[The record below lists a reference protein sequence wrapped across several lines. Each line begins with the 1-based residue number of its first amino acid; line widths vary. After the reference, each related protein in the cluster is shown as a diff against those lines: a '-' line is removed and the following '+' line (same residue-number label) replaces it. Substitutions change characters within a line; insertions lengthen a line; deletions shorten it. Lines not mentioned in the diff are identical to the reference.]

1 MMNDWGSRKPSALT
15 GSRRRPWVP
24 VIALAIA
31 SATPAW
37 PVAQT
42 LQINGAGATFPYPIY
57 SAWFTE
63 YGKARPD
70 VQINY
75 LSIGSGAGI
84 QQLTD
89 EIVFFAATDTPMT
102 DDELLEAPG
111 RILQLPTVI
120 GAVAPIYNV
129 PGIKGELRF
138 SGPVLADIFLGRITN
153 WNDPAIARL
162 NGGVALPPTDI
173 TPIYRSESS
182 GTSFI
187 WSDFLSKVSPEW
199 RRMIGVTRT
208 LKPPAGAAA
217 RGSEGVSALVK
228 QTPGAIGYV
237 ELIYARR
244 NEIPIGLV
252 QNAEGEFVRPSIEA
266 ATAAAAAAV
275 SSMPRDF
282 RVSITNAPGKGVYPI
297 SSFTWILLYESH
309 RDRKRSRQMV
319 EFMKWAFTDGQ
330 KLARDLGYAALPPEV
345 VKLALAALG
354 RIRVQ

>member
-1 MMNDWGSRKPSALT
+1 MPI
-15 GSRRRPWVP
+15 
-24 VIALAIA
+24 IALAIA

-153 WNDPAIARL
+153 WNDPAIASLKAAWRY
-162 NGGVALPPTDI
+162 LPPTSL
-173 TPIYRSESS
+173 RSIAPRAPARRSS
-182 GTSFI
+182 GRISC
-187 WSDFLSKVSPEW
+187 
-199 RRMIGVTRT
+199 
-208 LKPPAGAAA
+208 
-217 RGSEGVSALVK
+217 
-228 QTPGAIGYV
+228 
-237 ELIYARR
+237 
-244 NEIPIGLV
+244 
-252 QNAEGEFVRPSIEA
+252 
-266 ATAAAAAAV
+266 
-275 SSMPRDF
+275 PR
-282 RVSITNAPGKGVYPI
+282 S
-297 SSFTWILLYESH
+297 
-309 RDRKRSRQMV
+309 
-319 EFMKWAFTDGQ
+319 
-330 KLARDLGYAALPPEV
+330 LPN
-345 VKLALAALG
+345 G
-354 RIRVQ
+354 GG